1 MAGSN
6 FVDYVK
12 IFARSGHGGSG
23 SAHFRREKFV
33 EFGGPDGGDG
43 GRGGHIILRGDSQ
56 YWTLIHLKYQR
67 HQFAED
73 GEGGSGARS
82 SGKNGKD
89 IVIPVPLGTVA
100 RRVLEDG
107 TTEYAG
113 EVTADGEELVLLKG
127 GRGGLGNWHF
137 KTSTNQAP
145 RYAQPGEDRQEGT
158 FILELK
164 VLADVGL
171 VGFPNAGK
179 STLLS
184 VVSAAKPKIANYAFT
199 TLEPNLGIVEVRD
212 HKSYVM
218 ADIPGIIEGAAEGAG
233 LGHDFLR
240 HIDRCRLLVHVIDV
254 SGSEGR
260 DPVEDFDAINAELS
274 QYSPD
279 LATRP
284 QIVVANKTDIM
295 EDESLLEKLRA
306 HVEPLGYPLFALSAA
321 SHTGTRELVLKIA
334 EKLSTLPPVTVY
346 EPEYVPKPVKIDASE
361 PLKITVEDNTYIVEG
376 KWLER
381 LMSNINFGDYE
392 SRMFFDKMLRENGVF
407 QQLEDLGIKDGD
419 IVSMYELEFEYQH

>member
-12 IFARSGHGGSG
+12 IFARSGHGGAG

-33 EFGGPDGGDG
+33 AFGGPDGGDG
-43 GRGGHIILRGDSQ
+43 GKGGSIILKGERQ

-73 GEGGSGARS
+73 GQCGSGARS
-82 SGKNGKD
+82 SGKDAKD

-100 RRVLEDG
+100 RRVVETEDG
-107 TTEYAG
+107 ETELQYVG
-113 EVTADGEELVLLKG
+113 EVTEDGEELVLLKG

-137 KTSTNQAP
+137 KTATNQAP
-145 RYAQPGEDRQEGT
+145 RYAQPGEEGDEGA

-212 HKSYVM
+212 GHSFVM
-218 ADIPGIIEGAAEGAG
+218 ADIPGIIEGAHEGKG
-233 LGHDFLR
+233 IGTRFLR
-240 HIDRCRLLVHVIDV
+240 HIERNSVLLFMIAADSDNIREDYKVLLGELTQYNPELLDKQRILAVTKCDMLDEELIEQMKAELPEDIECLFISSV
-254 SGSEGR
+254 SG
-260 DPVEDFDAINAELS
+260 
-274 QYSPD
+274 
-279 LATRP
+279 
-284 QIVVANKTDIM
+284 
-295 EDESLLEKLRA
+295 
-306 HVEPLGYPLFALSAA
+306 LG
-321 SHTGTRELVLKIA
+321 I
-334 EKLSTLPPVTVY
+334 
-346 EPEYVPKPVKIDASE
+346 
-361 PLKITVEDNTYIVEG
+361 
-376 KWLER
+376 
-381 LMSNINFGDYE
+381 
-392 SRMFFDKMLRENGVF
+392 
-407 QQLEDLGIKDGD
+407 QQLKDKLWQ
-419 IVSMYELEFEYQH
+419 ILQ